1 MSNATILVV
10 DDNLI
15 IRKILTNT
23 LQKFGY
29 DVVAVPSG
37 AEALDYTRK
46 ETVDC
51 IILDLHMEGLS
62 GYDVLEHLAT
72 NGSHIPV
79 IVLSADMQEG
89 SRKKAEELG
98 ALKFLNKPP
107 NKNELKSAIELA
119 LNR

>member
-1 MSNATILVV
+1 MANSTVLVV

-29 DVVAVPSG
+29 DVVYFPSG
-37 AEALDYTRK
+37 TEALDYTRK

-62 GYDVLEHLAT
+62 GYDVLENLAAK
-72 NGSHIPV
+72 GSNIPV
-79 IVLSADMQEG
+79 IVLSADFQEG
-89 SRKKAEELG
+89 SRKRALELG
-98 ALKFLNKPP
+98 ALEFLNKPP
-107 NKNELKSAIELA
+107 NKNELKSAIEHA